1 MNIYRKAKVVPMKD
15 KYGRSIAKDIYSIY
29 MSDKYD
35 TEVSSA

>member
-1 MNIYRKAKVVPMKD
+1 MKD

-35 TEVSSA
+35 TEVSSAW